1 MAESRAFIVDF
12 SPFEAVWD
20 HLRHGICEPF
30 RGPGGEAAEPATER
44 SAILHLTGSIL
55 GVPSLPTYGGI
66 GRRRER
72 MRGERGIREAVGL
85 ADIEA
90 ESPTWEASAAS
101 VARSTDLSE
110 LEALDLQRDLTG
122 RRVVIGSSSSPGS
135 VMDLLLDVLAGRVEG
150 IVCRTSPEPN
160 GRYPRVLVSHLE
172 RAEFSQDGAL
182 IVACSKV
189 SPAGFLSPVV
199 DDGEWRRASP
209 TLVLASGELQGAR
222 VVTRDGRLI
231 GQVVEIYLVPRIL
244 RVFYRVSASRWRRIL
259 GEDGYL
265 RGDLPYGYSRDARRL
280 FVPAEITARQLFPT
294 LSAAIE
300 DWTVRPSSI
309 PDPSSHRSRAG
320 SRLDHP

>member
-1 MAESRAFIVDF
+1 MAESRAFVVDF

-20 HLRHGICEPF
+20 YLRHGICEPF
-30 RGPGGEAAEPATER
+30 GEPVEKRLNQPPNGRPCFILLDRFLAYLR
-44 SAILHLTGSIL
+44 SPRT
-55 GVPSLPTYGGI
+55 GI

-90 ESPTWEASAAS
+90 GSQTWEASAAS
-101 VARSTDLSE
+101 VARSTDPSE
-110 LEALDLQRDLTG
+110 PGALDLQRDLAG
-122 RRVVIGSSSSPGS
+122 RRVEIGSSSSPGS
-135 VMDLLLDVLAGRVEG
+135 VTDLLLDVLTGRVEG
-150 IVCRTSPEPN
+150 IVCRTSPESN

-172 RAEFSQDGAL
+172 RAELSQDGAL

>member
-1 MAESRAFIVDF
+1 
-12 SPFEAVWD
+12 
-20 HLRHGICEPF
+20 
-30 RGPGGEAAEPATER
+30 
-44 SAILHLTGSIL
+44 
-55 GVPSLPTYGGI
+55 
-66 GRRRER
+66 

-90 ESPTWEASAAS
+90 ESPTWEAPAAS

-150 IVCRTSPEPN
+150 IVCRTSPESN

-172 RAEFSQDGAL
+172 RAECSEDGAL
-182 IVACSKV
+182 IIACSKV
-189 SPAGFLSPVV
+189 NPAGFLSPVI

-209 TLVLASGELQGAR
+209 ALALASGELQGAR

-231 GQVVEIYLVPRIL
+231 GQVWEIYLVPQIL
-244 RVFYRVSASRWRRIL
+244 QVFYRVSVSRWRRML
-259 GEDGYL
+259 GVDGYL
-265 RGDLPYGYSRDARRL
+265 RGDLPYAYSREARRL